1 MRPTRRNSL
10 RMNRLWLTL
19 LIFLF
24 VFLPGIAAAS
34 DSKKMDMKGVSA
46 NKDFKS
52 ATIVAQDEHSKRVL
66 LKKNNDYYFGTVH
79 TRNVINHGQIVPKE
93 FIVKYKDSA
102 LKQETLLREH
112 IIRKYTAQIKELNEN
127 AGLHLLQ
134 LPSDQSYFKAMRE
147 LSQNPNVEYVE
158 PNYVVKAKFV
168 PNDPYYAFQWGN
180 QMIRADLAWDKANL
194 VKKSNVIVAVL
205 DTGVNINHEDLKQ
218 VTIPGID
225 LADDKN
231 STNDVVGHGTHV
243 AGIIAGQ
250 TNNGT
255 GISGIAPN
263 SKIMPVKVL
272 DDEGIGDDANIV
284 EGIKYATDHGAQVI
298 NMSLGGPGTSEVLQD
313 AINYATSRGVNV
325 VVAAGNENGPIDTP
339 GNCKGVLTVGAIE
352 RNLKKADYSNYGKKL
367 DVVAPGSNI
376 LSTYSDGKG
385 PSGYTY
391 FSGTSMATPF
401 VSGVVALIKSVNP
414 TLSPEAVTDIIHR
427 SATHLGTPGFNPY
440 YGYGLLNA
448 DKAVVLALSEI
459 KTLS

>member
-1 MRPTRRNSL
+1 MRSTCRNGL
-10 RMNRLWLTL
+10 RMNLLWLTL
-19 LIFLF
+19 LLFLF
-24 VFLPGIAAAS
+24 VLLPNISAAS
-34 DSKKMDMKGVSA
+34 DSKDRKGISV

-52 ATIVAQDEHSKRVL
+52 TTIVAQDEHSKRVL
-66 LKKNNDYYFGTVH
+66 VKKNKDYYFGTFH
-79 TRNVINHGQIVPKE
+79 SYRIINHGQIIPKE
-93 FIVKYKDSA
+93 FIIKYKNSA
-102 LKQETLLREH
+102 LKQENLFIEH
-112 IIRKYTAQIKELNEN
+112 TIRKYTAQIKELNKN
-127 AGLHLLQ
+127 AGLHLIQ
-134 LPSDQSYFKAMRE
+134 FPSDQSYFKAMRE

-225 LADDKN
+225 LADDKK

-250 TNNGT
+250 ADNGT

-272 DDEGIGDDANIV
+272 DDEGNGDDANIV

-313 AINYATSRGVNV
+313 AIDYATSRGVNV

-339 GNCKGVLTVGAIE
+339 GNCKGVITVGAIE
-352 RNLKKADYSNYGKKL
+352 RNLKKADYSNYGNKL
-367 DVVAPGSNI
+367 DVVAPGSDI
-376 LSTYSDGKG
+376 LSTYMDGKG

-414 TLSPEAVTDIIHR
+414 ALSSQAVKEIIHR

-448 DKAVVLALSEI
+448 DKAVMLALSEI

>member
-1 MRPTRRNSL
+1 MRSTRRNGL
-10 RMNRLWLTL
+10 RMNRLWLIL
-19 LIFLF
+19 FILLF
-24 VFLPGIAAAS
+24 VFLPSISAAA
-34 DSKKMDMKGVSA
+34 DSKKMDGKGTSV

-52 ATIVAQDEHSKRVL
+52 ATIIARDEHSKRVL
-66 LKKNNDYYFGTVH
+66 LKKNDDYYFGTVH

-93 FIVKYKDSA
+93 FIVKYKHST
-102 LKQETLLREH
+102 LKQENLFIKHT
-112 IIRKYTAQIKELNEN
+112 IGKYTAQIKELNKN
-127 AGLHLLQ
+127 AGLHLIQ
-134 LPSDQSYFKAMRE
+134 LPSDQSYFQAMRE

-194 VKKSNVIVAVL
+194 VEKSNVIVAVL

-243 AGIIAGQ
+243 AGIIAGKA
-250 TNNGT
+250 NNAT
-255 GISGIAPN
+255 GISGIAPD

-313 AINYATSRGVNV
+313 AINYATNRGVNV

-339 GNCKGVLTVGAIE
+339 GNCKGVITVGAID
-352 RNLKKADYSNYGKKL
+352 RNLKKADYSNYGNKL
-367 DVVAPGSNI
+367 DVVAPGSDI
-376 LSTYSDGKG
+376 LSTYMDGKG

-448 DKAVVLALSEI
+448 DKAVILALSEI